1 MESPLHERIAA
12 DLRRRISDGEL
23 PIGAAVPSESQ
34 LREQWHAS
42 RGPVRQAL
50 ATLRS
55 EGMIGGGQGKPP
67 VVRRQA
73 LSQPFETFLSFTRW
87 ARELGHTPGQRTI
100 EVARRPAPSTV
111 ADELGIEE
119 GDPVVQVLRLRLLD
133 DRPTMIERS
142 TFVEPVGRL
151 LFDHD
156 CDSGSIYAYLGSR
169 GVDMSLA
176 HHLVD
181 AVAANET
188 DGDLLGIAAGAPLLR
203 ERRRASS
210 VDGTPVE
217 YSDDRYRPDLVSF
230 TIENSQRSQPSFAR
244 HWTPRLLNSRK
255 ESAS

>member
-1 MESPLHERIAA
+1 
-12 DLRRRISDGEL
+12 
-23 PIGAAVPSESQ
+23 
-34 LREQWHAS
+34 
-42 RGPVRQAL
+42 
-50 ATLRS
+50 
-55 EGMIGGGQGKPP
+55 MIGGGRGKPP

-87 ARELGHTPGQRTI
+87 ARDLGRTPGQRTM
-100 EVARRPAPSTV
+100 EVARRPASAAI
-111 ADELGIEE
+111 ADELDVDE

-133 DRPTMIERS
+133 DRPTMIERT

-181 AVAANET
+181 AVAADET
-188 DGDLLGIAAGAPLLR
+188 DSELLGIAAGAPLLR

-210 VDGTPVE
+210 TDGSPVE

-230 TIENSQRSQPSFAR
+230 TIENSQRSRPSLTR
-244 HWTPRLLNSRK
+244 NWTPRLLNSRK
-255 ESAS
+255 ESVS